1 MKTVN
6 EIVNYLENE
15 MRKNSEI
22 FNETCI
28 RKYQSSDDDL
38 KECCNRLMDDCITR
52 NIELQKVFQF
62 IINI

>member
-15 MRKNSEI
+15 MKKNVEI
-22 FNETCI
+22 FNESAI

-38 KECCNRLMDDCITR
+38 KEWCKIGG
-52 NIELQKVFQF
+52 
-62 IINI
+62 

>member
-15 MRKNSEI
+15 MKKNREI

-28 RKYQSSDDDL
+28 RQYQSSDDDY
-38 KECCNRLMDDCITR
+38 KEWCNRLMDDCITR
-52 NIELQKVFQF
+52 NIELQKVLQF
-62 IINI
+62 IKG

>member
-15 MRKNSEI
+15 MKKNVEI
-22 FNETCI
+22 FNESAI

-38 KECCNRLMDDCITR
+38 KEWCNRLMDDCITR
-52 NIELQKVFQF
+52 NVELQKVLQF
-62 IINI
+62 IKG

>member
-15 MRKNSEI
+15 MRKNNEI

-28 RKYQSSDDDL
+28 RKYLSSDDDL
-38 KECCNRLMDDCITR
+38 KEWCNRLMDDCITR
-52 NIELQKVFQF
+52 NIELQKVLQF
-62 IINI
+62 IKG